1 MMLMSLMVPTEKSNA
16 ATERSGESF
25 LCYHCGTPCVD
36 QQWDHQEHSFCCQGC
51 RIVYDLLN
59 ENGLSNFYRIQPQ
72 SGVKVEGNPDS
83 DRFAYLDDA
92 AVLDA
97 LLDYH
102 QGRRA
107 KVTFSIPSIHCV
119 ACVWL
124 LENLYQLG
132 TGMGESKVNFPRK
145 EVRINFD
152 PTVIKL
158 SELVQLLTRLGYEPE
173 LTWSDV
179 SGKTSKSRFKRIHL
193 QVGIAGF
200 AFGNIMLFSFPSY
213 AGMSQL
219 DGQGFHAFFA
229 WLGVL
234 VSVPVLLYS
243 ALDYWKAAWNCWSR
257 RMLTIELPIAIGL
270 VALFGQSLH
279 EISTGTG
286 EGYLDSFCGL
296 VFFLLCGKL
305 FQQKTYDRMSF
316 DRDFRSFFP
325 LSVVRLEEGK
335 ERTVPVSSIQIGDWV
350 LLRHGDLVPADAR
363 LMAGEAVMDYSF
375 VTGESDPVECR
386 EGDKIFAGG
395 RQKGGRMQVEIIKPV
410 SQSYLTSLWNQDV
423 FNKSGRGMLQSI
435 TDRISRYFTVAVVGV
450 ATASAAYWTVVDSGK
465 ALYAF
470 TSVLIVACPCA
481 LALAAP
487 FAHGAALRLLGARG
501 IFARNGETLEA
512 IPTADTV
519 VFDKTGTLTQ
529 SNQST
534 TNFEGEPLSDVEAAC
549 LDSLARHSTH
559 PHCLSIAAY
568 LADFNVYPEPVRS
581 FLETTGKGIEGTVCG
596 EEIWMGAAAW
606 LESRQV
612 KLPEQVERQGSV
624 VHVAVQGVYRGSFRI
639 SAPYRPEIDCML
651 ERVGKRRKLALLTGD
666 RDREAVR
673 LAELLGGDT
682 PLLFEQSPHDK
693 LNYVKSLQEAGQR
706 VLMVGDGLNDSGA
719 LKQSQVGIAVSE
731 DVGRF
736 TPASDVIIR
745 ADRVKDLDRLVRF
758 CGGMTRVIYA
768 AFTISILYN
777 LLGVTFAA
785 RGLLSPLI
793 CAVLMPLSSMTV
805 VTFACFATKWQG
817 NKAGLTK

>member
-1 MMLMSLMVPTEKSNA
+1 MMTMSLIVPIENSSTTSENSDG
-16 ATERSGESF
+16 SVPCF
-25 LCYHCGTPCVD
+25 HCGTACSD
-36 QQWDHQEHSFCCQGC
+36 HQWDHQDRSFCCHGC

-72 SGVKVEGNPDS
+72 SGVRVEGDSDS

-102 QGRRA
+102 QGRKA

-124 LENLYQLG
+124 LENLYQLKAG
-132 TGMGESKVNFPRK
+132 IGESTVNFPRK

-152 PTVIKL
+152 PTVVKL
-158 SELVQLLTRLGYEPE
+158 SELVQLLSRLGYEPE

-179 SGKTSKSRFKRIHL
+179 SGKDKKSRFRRIHL

-200 AFGNIMLFSFPSY
+200 AFGNIMLFSFPAY

-219 DGQGFHAFFA
+219 DGQRFHAFFA

-234 VSVPVLLYS
+234 VSIPVLLYS
-243 ALDYWKAAWNCWSR
+243 ALDYWKAAWSCWTR
-257 RMLTIELPIAIGL
+257 RMLTIEMPIAIGL
-270 VALFGQSLH
+270 VALFGQSLY
-279 EISTGTG
+279 EISSGTG

-325 LSVVRLEEGK
+325 LSVIRLENGK
-335 ERTVPVSSIQIGDWV
+335 ERTVPVSSVQIGDLV

-363 LMAGEAVMDYSF
+363 LVEGEAVMDYSF
-375 VTGESDPVECR
+375 VTGESDPVECQVG
-386 EGDKIFAGG
+386 EKIFAGG

-423 FNKSGRGMLQSI
+423 FNKAGRGVLQSI
-435 TDRISRYFTVAVVGV
+435 TDKISRYFTIGVVGI
-450 ATASAAYWTVVDSGK
+450 AIASAAYWAVVDSGK
-465 ALYAF
+465 ALNAF

-512 IPTADTV
+512 IPGTDTV

-529 SNQST
+529 SNKST
-534 TNFEGEPLSDVEAAC
+534 TTFHGASLSDEEAAC
-549 LDSLARHSTH
+549 MDSLARHSTH
-559 PHCLSIAAY
+559 PHCLAIVEF
-568 LADFNVYPEPVRS
+568 LADYDVYPEPVRS
-581 FLETTGKGIEGTVCG
+581 FLETAGKGIEGRVCDK
-596 EEIWMGAAAW
+596 EIWMGSASW

-612 KLPEQVERQGSV
+612 KLPDDIERNGSV
-624 VHVAVQGVYRGSFRI
+624 VHVAVQGVYRGTFRI
-639 SAPYRPEIDCML
+639 TAPYRPEIDQML

-693 LNYVKSLQEAGQR
+693 LNYVKSLQDTGRR

-745 ADRVKDLDRLVRF
+745 ADRVKDLEQLVRF

-768 AFTISILYN
+768 AFAISVLYN

-785 RGLLSPLI
+785 QGLLSPLF
-793 CAVLMPLSSMTV
+793 CAVLMPLSSITV
-805 VTFACFATKWQG
+805 VTFACLATQWQG
-817 NKAGLTK
+817 RKTGLTK

>member
-1 MMLMSLMVPTEKSNA
+1 MMPMSLIAPAENSTTT
-16 ATERSGESF
+16 TERSGESV
-25 LCYHCGTPCVD
+25 LCFHCGTPCAD
-36 QQWDHQEHSFCCQGC
+36 HQWDHLDRSFCCHGC

-59 ENGLSNFYRIQPQ
+59 ENGLSNFYRIQPL
-72 SGVKVEGNPDS
+72 SGVRVEAGADS

-92 AVLDA
+92 VVLDA

-107 KVTFSIPSIHCV
+107 KVTFSIPSIHCA

-132 TGMGESKVNFPRK
+132 TGVGESKVNFPRK

-152 PTVIKL
+152 PTVLQL
-158 SELVQLLTRLGYEPE
+158 SELVHLLTRMGYEPE
-173 LTWSDV
+173 LTWSDA
-179 SGKTSKSRFKRIHL
+179 SGKTGKSRSKRIHL

-200 AFGNIMLFSFPSY
+200 AFGNIMLFSFPAY
-213 AGMSQL
+213 AGMNQL
-219 DGQGFHAFFA
+219 DGHGFHGFFA

-243 ALDYWKAAWNCWSR
+243 ALDYWEAVWNCWSR
-257 RMLTIELPIAIGL
+257 RMLTIELPIAMGL
-270 VALFGQSLH
+270 VALFGQSLY
-279 EISTGTG
+279 EILSGTG
-286 EGYLDSFCGL
+286 DGYLDSFCGL
-296 VFFLLCGKL
+296 VFFLLCGRL

-325 LSVVRLEEGK
+325 LSVIRLEEDK
-335 ERTVPVSSIQIGDWV
+335 ERTVPVSSVQIGDRV

-363 LMAGEAVMDYSF
+363 LLAGEAVMDYSF

-386 EGDKIFAGG
+386 EGDKVYAGG
-395 RQKGGRMQVEIIKPV
+395 RQKGGRMEVEIIKPV

-423 FNKSGRGMLQSI
+423 FNKAGRGMLQSI

-450 ATASAAYWTVVDSGK
+450 ATASAAYWAVGDSGK
-465 ALYAF
+465 ALNAF

-487 FAHGAALRLLGARG
+487 FAHGAALRFLGARG

-512 IPTADTV
+512 VPTTDTV

-529 SNQST
+529 SSQST
-534 TNFEGEPLSDVEAAC
+534 IIFEGEPLSDKEAAC

-559 PHCLSIAAY
+559 PHCLSIASF
-568 LADFNVYPEPVRS
+568 LSEFNVYPEPVR
-581 FLETTGKGIEGTVCG
+581 FFFETSGKGIEGTVCG
-596 EEIWMGAAAW
+596 MEIWMGAAAW

-612 KLPEQVERQGSV
+612 NLPDDMERQVSV
-624 VHVAVQGVYRGSFRI
+624 VHVAVQGVYRGSFRMT
-639 SAPYRPEIDCML
+639 APYRPEIEHML
-651 ERVGKRRKLALLTGD
+651 ERIGKRRKLALLTGD
-666 RDREAVR
+666 RGREAVR

-693 LNYVKSLQEAGQR
+693 LNYVKSLQEAGRR

-719 LKQSQVGIAVSE
+719 LKQSHVGIAVSE

-736 TPASDVIIR
+736 TPSSDVIIR
-745 ADRVKDLDRLVRF
+745 ADRVKDLERLVRF

-768 AFTISILYN
+768 AFAISVLYN

-793 CAVLMPLSSMTV
+793 CAVLMPLSSITV

-817 NKAGLTK
+817 HKAGLTK